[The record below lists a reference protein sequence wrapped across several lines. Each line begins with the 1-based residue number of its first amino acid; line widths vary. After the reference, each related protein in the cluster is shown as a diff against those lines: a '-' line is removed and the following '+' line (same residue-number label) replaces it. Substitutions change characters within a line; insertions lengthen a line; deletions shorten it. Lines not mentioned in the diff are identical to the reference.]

1 MDILRVANLRID
13 HCLIHYH
20 KTPAINDYCDN
31 SKSCFSSITLPQYLA
46 DQGYVNHM
54 LGLCQNIVEMI
65 MCHKLNL
72 DFICLAN
79 VSKKMFLLFREMAP
93 WPL

>member
-20 KTPAINDYCDN
+20 KTPAINDYCDK

-79 VSKKMFLLFREMAP
+79 VSKKLLFREMAP